1 MVVRDGETLADA
13 MPRWKANWDF
23 KRRYSPAIATM
34 MDGWDGGDPFGS
46 AMELAWAVAEVGRA
60 MDEPEPGQTLNYR
73 PSPLSYSRTVEQIA
87 NGSRVDDEISFAME
101 SLADAVVDGRVTI
114 DDLVFS
120 AKVLSRYIGICRQAG
135 VDY

>member
-46 AMELAWAVAEVGRA
+46 A

-114 DDLVFS
+114 DDLVFA